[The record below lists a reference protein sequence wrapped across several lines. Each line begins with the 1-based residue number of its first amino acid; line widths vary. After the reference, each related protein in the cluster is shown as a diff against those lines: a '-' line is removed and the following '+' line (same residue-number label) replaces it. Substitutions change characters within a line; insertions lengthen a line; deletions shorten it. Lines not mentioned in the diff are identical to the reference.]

1 MAQNRF
7 TAVGRV
13 PASRSHVFWNS
24 AANLPVPVALLFFI
38 PSATPIAADTP
49 IAGAPR
55 ITIVLM
61 AFATSTA
68 VLHFT

>member
-1 MAQNRF
+1 MA
-7 TAVGRV
+7 
-13 PASRSHVFWNS
+13 ASRSHVFWNS
-24 AANLPVPVALLFFI
+24 AANFAVPVALLCFI

-61 AFATSTA
+61 ARATSAA
-68 VLHFT
+68 VRHRT